1 MIIQRVG
8 MLVVLM
14 LFYMGAVASS
24 NPGFQPDPKGAAQA
38 RLVVEQV
45 LIRAYEQTLAS
56 GEYSEQSLANA
67 PISGKT
73 DRRGRH
79 LLSFSAFNQ
88 FPELARWGLDHG
100 ADINLGDK
108 DAATMLRM
116 ALGNYNLE
124 MARFALENGAEP
136 NMLMGE
142 GKDTMLSGLVRW
154 GWPAAGFFLARDF
167 GARPR
172 SEQEREQVL
181 EYVRGLPET
190 QRAENI
196 NLFSQVFLGVMPLE
210 AYLESV
216 PLADKTLPEAGR
228 APLIATALV
237 DVMDAALLD
246 ALESGALSDALLQRF
261 YIKGKG
267 FEAFLAFNG
276 LTRTLVKRLQS
287 MDRESAIAAVN
298 RLDGEGNDLLVAAIK
313 SLNAQAVA
321 AILAITADGV
331 NRAVSSDNPW
341 HYSKGQ
347 RPLHMAIQWNVPLRI
362 FELLISHGADPELK
376 NGSGTSA
383 RWLLEYYKDEW
394 INEQDKL
401 NQVRALL
408 KGERQQ

>member
-8 MLVVLM
+8 MLAVLM

-108 DAATMLRM
+108 DTATMLRM

-154 GWPAAGFFLARDF
+154 NWPAAGFFLARDF

-181 EYVRGLPET
+181 EYVRGLPEA

-196 NLFSQVFLGVMPLE
+196 NLFRQVFLGVMPLE

>member
-8 MLVVLM
+8 MLAVLM

-38 RLVVEQV
+38 RLVVELV

-108 DAATMLRM
+108 DTATMLRM

-154 GWPAAGFFLARDF
+154 NWPAAGFFLARDF

-181 EYVRGLPET
+181 EYVRGLPEA

-196 NLFSQVFLGVMPLE
+196 NLFRQVFLGVMPLE